1 MTRRSLAK
9 TIALAALLFAYIFTS
24 AQQKQIRQ
32 ITNTIE
38 QQRLAWNRGAIE
50 GFMNSYWNDDSLMFI
65 GKSGITYGW
74 KQTLANY
81 KRNYPDTV
89 TMGHLD
95 FKLIQF
101 EKITASCF
109 LITGKWHLKRSIGDV
124 GGHFTLLMRRWGK
137 RWVIVKDHTS

>member
-1 MTRRSLAK
+1 MVS
-9 TIALAALLFAYIFTS
+9 AALLFACLYTS

-38 QQRLAWNRGAIE
+38 QQRLAWNRGDIE
-50 GFMNSYWNDDSLMFI
+50 GFMDAYWNNDSLMFI

-74 KQTLANY
+74 KQTIANY

-89 TMGHLD
+89 TMGQLD
-95 FKLIQF
+95 FKLMQF

-124 GGHFTLLMRRWGK
+124 GGYFTLLMRRLGK
-137 RWVIVKDHTS
+137 KWVIVKDHTS

>member
-1 MTRRSLAK
+1 MKLRSLA
-9 TIALAALLFAYIFTS
+9 TTMVSAALLFACLYTS

-38 QQRLAWNRGAIE
+38 QQRLAWNRGDIE
-50 GFMNSYWNDDSLMFI
+50 GFMDAYWNNDSLMFI

-74 KQTLANY
+74 KQTIANY

-89 TMGHLD
+89 TMGQLD
-95 FKLIQF
+95 FKLMQF

-124 GGHFTLLMRRWGK
+124 GGYFTLLMRRLGK
-137 RWVIVKDHTS
+137 KWVIVKDHTS